1 MTCKRDAL
9 AHVAR
14 IMPRPIL
21 LRIEIEPSE
30 DDKARIF
37 KIPFYQATVVC
48 VDVDWGDGCVDKL
61 REKGDAYIE
70 HTYAA
75 SGEYTVCV
83 FPANGRE
90 KPSGRFLDHLGFL
103 TEIYSWRSTAAWWRP
118 LRQII
123 SLGRVGLQSL
133 SYLFAYCDVFNV
145 DLQHLSVGDITDMS
159 GMFYLSKFN
168 QPICDWNVSNVTNMR
183 HMFACAPAFNQPIG
197 KWDVSKVTDMSF
209 MFWDAGDFDQPIGDW
224 DVSNAT
230 NLSHMFHCASNFN
243 QPIGKWNVHKVTDFA
258 GLFSCAVAF
267 NQPIGEWDVRNATNM
282 NDTFRST
289 RSFNQSIGKWNVCN
303 VTSMRYMFDG
313 APVFNQDISGWNVSK
328 SPI

>member
-197 KWDVSKVTDMSF
+197 KW
-209 MFWDAGDFDQPIGDW
+209 
-224 DVSNAT
+224 
-230 NLSHMFHCASNFN
+230 
-243 QPIGKWNVHKVTDFA
+243 NVHKVTDFA